1 MAETEVR
8 GFKFRPGMVAI
19 IPDGYRVLSTVELQ
33 GEATVVC
40 AREIITPEPIVP
52 DVAPE
57 PLAPEPIPYVAPEPW
72 APEEEDDN
80 A

>member
-40 AREIITPEPIVP
+40 AREIIEPIAPSVVP
-52 DVAPE
+52 A
-57 PLAPEPIPYVAPEPW
+57 PLAPEPIPYVAPEPL